1 MKYIGTLV
9 DMCIA
14 KGYITQDQAPW
25 LYYGIEKRVTTIL
38 ISVPMLIIGALI
50 STPAMSIAFYIS
62 FCSLR
67 TRINGLHAKTLAGC
81 LVLSIISEILF
92 LGILPCI
99 LNGTIAGSLLII
111 SIILILILAPY
122 NHPNM
127 ALSVEESMAC
137 AKSAKKRLLILVLL
151 LIILQKMQLKQFVT
165 GILLGIVMATLTLV
179 LAYIHKGGKENEETE
194 YKEYKY

>member
-1 MKYIGTLV
+1 MKCIGALV
-9 DMCIA
+9 DVCVA
-14 KGYITQDQAPW
+14 RGYITQDEAPW

-38 ISVPMLIIGALI
+38 ISIPMLIIGSLV

-67 TRINGLHAKTLAGC
+67 TRTNGLHAKTLAGC
-81 LVLSIISEILF
+81 FILSIISEIFF

-99 LNGTIAGSLLII
+99 LNDTVAISLLVLSII
-111 SIILILILAPY
+111 SIFILAPY

-127 ALSVEESMAC
+127 ALSVEESTVC
-137 AKSAKKRLLILVLL
+137 AKNAKKQLLILSLL

-165 GILLGIVMATLTLV
+165 GILLGIVMAALTLV
-179 LAYIHKGGKENEETE
+179 LAYILKGGEENEATE
-194 YKEYKY
+194 YYH

>member
-9 DMCIA
+9 DVCIA

-38 ISVPMLIIGALI
+38 ISVPMLIIGTLV

-67 TRINGLHAKTLAGC
+67 TRTNGLHAKTLAGC
-81 LVLSIISEILF
+81 LILSIISEIFF
-92 LGILPCI
+92 LGILSCI
-99 LNGTIAGSLLII
+99 LDDTVTISLLIVSTI
-111 SIILILILAPY
+111 SIAVLAPY

-127 ALSVEESMAC
+127 DLSDEESTAC
-137 AKSAKKRLLILVLL
+137 AKSAKKRLFILILL
-151 LIILQKMQLKQFVT
+151 LIILYVMQLEQLAT
-165 GILLGIVMATLTLV
+165 GILLGIVMAALTLV
-179 LAYIHKGGKENEETE
+179 LAYIQKGGKENEETE
-194 YKEYKY
+194 YQY

>member
-9 DMCIA
+9 DICIA

-38 ISVPMLIIGALI
+38 VSIPMLIVGSLV
-50 STPAMSIAFYIS
+50 STPAMAVAFYIS

-67 TRINGLHAKTLAGC
+67 TRTNGFHAKTLAGC
-81 LVLSIISEILF
+81 LILSVISEIFF

-99 LNGTIAGSLLII
+99 LNDNVAISLLII
-111 SIILILILAPY
+111 SIIPIFFLAPY

-127 ALSVEESMAC
+127 ALSAEESMAC
-137 AKSAKKRLLILVLL
+137 AKSAKKRLLILILL
-151 LIILQKMQLKQFVT
+151 LIILYVMQLKQFVT
-165 GILLGIVMATLTLV
+165 GILLGIVMAALTLV
-179 LAYIHKGGKENEETE
+179 LAYILKGGKEHEATE
-194 YKEYKY
+194 CHH

>member
-9 DMCIA
+9 DVCIA

-38 ISVPMLIIGALI
+38 ISIPMLIIGSLV

-67 TRINGLHAKTLAGC
+67 TRTNGFHAKTLAGC
-81 LVLSIISEILF
+81 LTLSIISKIFF
-92 LGILPCI
+92 LGILPGI
-99 LNGTIAGSLLII
+99 LNDAVAVSLLII
-111 SIILILILAPY
+111 SIISIFILAPY

-127 ALSVEESMAC
+127 DLSVEESTAC

-151 LIILQKMQLKQFVT
+151 LIILHKIQLKQFVT
-165 GILLGIVMATLTLV
+165 GILLGIVMAALTLV
-179 LAYIHKGGKENEETE
+179 LAYILKGGKENEATE
-194 YKEYKY
+194 YHH